1 VRRVAVG
8 VLLLICLGMAHVF
21 LLENTSRAQR
31 VLPQPQDS
39 GYVLPGP
46 LLRLIAGEFRG
57 LAADIYFLKG
67 LVTFGRTLE
76 QRVEDAEKE
85 QVWQQV
91 FALLD
96 AATDLDPYFFDPYYF
111 ANASLSRNP
120 AMVPKINTMLEK
132 GLYLRDWDWMLPFY
146 LGFNHFY
153 YLQDNVKASEY
164 LMLGA
169 QRPNAMPLL
178 TTLAARLAYKGNRT
192 ENAIGFLRGILSK
205 TEDEKTRELYQ
216 TRLEALEKIFYLE
229 RAVAYHLE
237 QFGDEPKD
245 LQALVRRG
253 VIPEIPADPYGG
265 SFFIADDGS
274 IQSTSDLVYAKDGK

>member
-1 VRRVAVG
+1 MKHALLFLG
-8 VLLLICLGMAHVF
+8 VLLLLGVGHVRM
-21 LLENTSRAQR
+21 LDLTVQARLG
-31 VLPQPQDS
+31 LPMPVEQ

-46 LLRLIAGEFRG
+46 LLKVLAGEHVG
-57 LAADIYFLKG
+57 LAADFCFLQG
-67 LVTFGRTLE
+67 LVAYGRTLE
-76 QRVEDAEKE
+76 GGALTHSKDLAWQRVYR
-85 QVWQQV
+85 
-91 FALLD
+91 LLE

-111 ANASLSRNP
+111 ANAVLSRNP
-120 AMVPKINTMLEK
+120 DMVPTVNKLLKK
-132 GLYLRDWDWMLPFY
+132 GVAARNWDWMLPFY

-169 QRPNAMPLL
+169 QRPDAMPLL
-178 TTLAARLAYKGNRT
+178 ATLAARLAYQGNRT

-229 RAVAYHLE
+229 RAVAYHRE
-237 QFGDEPKD
+237 RFGVEPGD
-245 LQALVRRG
+245 LHALVRRG

-274 IQSTSDLVYAKDGK
+274 IQSTSDLAYGKGNK